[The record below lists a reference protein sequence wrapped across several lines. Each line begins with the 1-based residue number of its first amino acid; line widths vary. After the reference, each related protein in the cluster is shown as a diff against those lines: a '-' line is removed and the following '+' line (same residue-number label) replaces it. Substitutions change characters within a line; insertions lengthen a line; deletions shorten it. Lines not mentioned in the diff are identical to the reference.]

1 LLVIKGPGKYTQF
14 GLDVLIFGENNK
26 RGIPVKKL
34 LISLLLVLMSF
45 SANAQW
51 QLSESGST
59 VKFISI
65 KNSTVGEVHTFKGLS
80 GAINKGI
87 ASVDIKLAS
96 VETNIPIRND
106 RMRTMLFEVAN
117 GDRVQSKV
125 DLDVKLH
132 GVTKVMSAD
141 IQVVK
146 LNDSEILVS
155 SISPLILRAEDFNL
169 SNGVDALRDI
179 AKLTSISTAVPVT
192 FNLVFTK

>member
-1 LLVIKGPGKYTQF
+1 M
-14 GLDVLIFGENNK
+14 
-26 RGIPVKKL
+26 KKL
-34 LISLLLVLMSF
+34 LISSLFVFISF

-59 VKFISI
+59 VKFVSI
-65 KNSTVGEVHTFKGLS
+65 KNSTVAEVHTFKGLS

-87 ASVDIKLAS
+87 ATVDIKLAS

-117 GDRVQSKV
+117 FSVASISTKAMLGQLDKMKNGDKVQSKV

-132 GVTKVMSAD
+132 GITKVMSAD

>member
-1 LLVIKGPGKYTQF
+1 
-14 GLDVLIFGENNK
+14 
-26 RGIPVKKL
+26 
-34 LISLLLVLMSF
+34 
-45 SANAQW
+45 
-51 QLSESGST
+51 
-59 VKFISI
+59 
-65 KNSTVGEVHTFKGLS
+65 
-80 GAINKGI
+80 
-87 ASVDIKLAS
+87 
-96 VETNIPIRND
+96 
-106 RMRTMLFEVAN
+106 MLFEVAN
-117 GDRVQSKV
+117 FSVASISTKAMLDQLDKMKNGDKVQSKV